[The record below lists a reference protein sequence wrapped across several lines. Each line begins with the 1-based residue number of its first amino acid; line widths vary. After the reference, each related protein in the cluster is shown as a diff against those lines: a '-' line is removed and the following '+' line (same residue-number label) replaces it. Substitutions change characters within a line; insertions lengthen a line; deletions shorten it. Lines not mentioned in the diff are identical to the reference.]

1 MQKYKMARW
10 RRILRHSE
18 FRRKQIWSIRRLR
31 HSQSRATRIGS
42 AVMLTILWLILPL
55 LPGCGEETGQPAT
68 SQSDLSGVEKTPTGQ
83 TASQSAL
90 PAAPAKN
97 VSPGRVIQFRSVD
110 NEYSGS
116 TKVLPNDKMVH
127 QKDQHE

>member
-18 FRRKQIWSIRRLR
+18 FRRKQIWSIRRMR
-31 HSQSRATRIGS
+31 HSQSRVTRIGS

-55 LPGCGEETGQPAT
+55 LPGCGEETDQPAT

-83 TASQSAL
+83 TASRSAL

-116 TKVLPNDKMVH
+116 TKVLPNEKLVH